1 MFQQLAKIINMMTSQ
16 IKEVPTR
23 LEKDRMKEFAQ
34 LDDRYQVRSGWENV
48 LGRVLHMGNC
58 DLY

>member
-1 MFQQLAKIINMMTSQ
+1 MFSLLARIIDMQTVQ

-34 LDDRYQVRSGWENV
+34 LDERYEVRSKQIVSHSLSNS
-48 LGRVLHMGNC
+48 LN
-58 DLY
+58 